1 MLAHLCKNK
10 FVQVASLPDLHQLNQ
25 WTSIYPKRG
34 EKAEEREIP
43 WHHMFAQL
51 PKSKVGENQFQHFS
65 FKKLLFLLS
74 ANSAG
79 GKIWDGF
86 SAVWLSPLASRRLA
100 LWLEISRI
108 VIFCIKYKSLFLPD
122 PGVSGVRSMGPG
134 VSMYLPTTD
143 LWNFADVTL
152 ADDDTNSI
160 QLMMP
165 I

>member
-1 MLAHLCKNK
+1 MTQPLPKSVTYTGLTSLRDACASKNK

-79 GKIWDGF
+79 GKI
-86 SAVWLSPLASRRLA
+86 
-100 LWLEISRI
+100 
-108 VIFCIKYKSLFLPD
+108 
-122 PGVSGVRSMGPG
+122 
-134 VSMYLPTTD
+134 
-143 LWNFADVTL
+143 
-152 ADDDTNSI
+152 
-160 QLMMP
+160 
-165 I
+165 